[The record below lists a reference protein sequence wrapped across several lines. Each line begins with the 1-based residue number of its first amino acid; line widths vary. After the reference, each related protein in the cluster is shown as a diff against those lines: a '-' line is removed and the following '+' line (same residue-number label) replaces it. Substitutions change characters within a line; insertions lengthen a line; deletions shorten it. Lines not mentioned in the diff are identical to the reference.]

1 MGSLREKME
10 SAFATVAFAERNM
23 DGEARRLLREE
34 DEEEQPRKRAERL
47 CAGQTLRKGMR
58 AE

>member
-1 MGSLREKME
+1 MGRLREKME

-23 DGEARRLLREE
+23 DGEARRLLRDD
-34 DEEEQPRKRAERL
+34 DEAEQPRKRADRL
-47 CAGQTLRKGMR
+47 CAGQQRRKGMR